1 MRIARD
7 AWRCWDRWKALCTA
21 STAFSGQQPLS
32 YPAGNSTTRTI
43 VDSAH
48 TQHTP
53 ICKTTTFAKQMQ
65 NLALQYTF
73 PPGAATLSS
82 RCRSSPTPIQT
93 TAAVKWCFD
102 FDAAVPAGLRPVP
115 PGRLHPLVWAENFA
129 VTVVRKTGEKLYSRC

>member
-53 ICKTTTFAKQMQ
+53 ICKTTTFCQTNAEFSI
-65 NLALQYTF
+65 TVH
-73 PPGAATLSS
+73 TLSS

-102 FDAAVPAGLRPVP
+102 FDVAVPAGLRLVP

-129 VTVVRKTGEKLYSRC
+129 VTVVRKTGEKFV